1 MGQTGEVRMNNNEL
15 RCMRV
20 FDLMMMMMIVVYATE
35 CMQ

>member
-20 FDLMMMMMIVVYATE
+20 FDLMMMMIVVYATE

>member
-1 MGQTGEVRMNNNEL
+1 VGQTGEVRMNNNEL

-20 FDLMMMMMIVVYATE
+20 FDLMMMIVVYATE